1 MTTLTEKELEKAI
14 VVIEEK
20 TLIEGIAVDGR
31 GEE

>member
-1 MTTLTEKELEKAI
+1 MTTLSEKELEKAI
-14 VVIEEK
+14 TTIEAE

>member
-1 MTTLTEKELEKAI
+1 MTTLSEKELEKAI
-14 VVIEEK
+14 ATIEEE